1 MGFAHKGW
9 ARAALACAGFGLV
22 TGSCLT
28 GPAPERPFSEG
39 WAFDQDWAAERRALK
54 EKTQKDELVLLGKE
68 GGVRAAVRTDEKG
81 RPRFNVGKQ
90 GGLSADVDIDS
101 DEAEVELKYKLYLNN
116 RRDRPRK

>member
-9 ARAALACAGFGLV
+9 ARAMLACVGFGLV
-22 TGSCLT
+22 AASCIT

-39 WAFDQDWAAERRALK
+39 WAFDFDREAERRAVK

-68 GGVRAAVRTDEKG
+68 GGVRAALRADEKG

-90 GGLSADVDIDS
+90 GGFSADVDIDS

-116 RRDRPRK
+116 RRK